1 MHNLSEPLT
10 FPEKTMSQLFDQ
22 NIEEYIVT
30 GFWHNLSGIVPKAQT
45 KIDERGYYKISHHF
59 LKMGVVQDDVI

>member
-1 MHNLSEPLT
+1 
-10 FPEKTMSQLFDQ
+10 MSQLFNQ

-45 KIDERGYYKISHHF
+45 KIDERGYYKIYHTF
-59 LKMGVVQDDVI
+59 LKMGVVRDDVIR